1 MPKFV
6 ATPGIVRIL
15 TEVKCKY
22 ELSKLLFCYSV
33 EKYTERKIHS
43 FFDKLHSGSHRRL
56 LLSFLVITGDDILR
70 GVPVEFSAGNGD
82 FTAVGT
88 V

>member
-6 ATPGIVRIL
+6 ATPGIVRVL

-33 EKYTERKIHS
+33 ENTVKEKSIP
-43 FFDKLHSGSHRRL
+43 
-56 LLSFLVITGDDILR
+56 FLTSCILAAIVGCSSAFSSSLVMTILR